1 MQASLH
7 VHPIGVKLLPD
18 KIVVFAIEMRY
29 NTLTTFGGCFYSVR
43 FLSNDIIQ
51 NCFVVSR
58 LYGMS
63 SYVNGRDIPIYK
75 RKYFFK

>member
-1 MQASLH
+1 MQLSLH
-7 VHPIGVKLLPD
+7 DIGVKQLPD
-18 KIVVFAIEMRY
+18 KIVVFAFEMRY
-29 NTLTTFGGCFYSVR
+29 NTLTTFDGCFYSVR
-43 FLSNDIIQ
+43 LLSNDKIQ

>member
-1 MQASLH
+1 
-7 VHPIGVKLLPD
+7 
-18 KIVVFAIEMRY
+18 MRY
-29 NTLTTFGGCFYSVR
+29 HTLTTFDGCFYSVR
-43 FLSNDIIQ
+43 LLSNDKIQ

-75 RKYFFK
+75 RKYFLNDMENKHFVQIKVNIIVRLNTYR